1 MSGTDRSVDVLL
13 QEGVAHHRAGRLV
26 EAESCYREVL
36 ALAPGHVDAIQNL
49 GVVAYQTGRFELA
62 IERITRAIAISEA
75 HPDFHWNLG
84 LACQELRRTEEMIAA
99 FSRSVSLQPTA
110 QRLTV
115 LANELL
121 NADRHEAAL
130 PHYEQARLMA
140 PDDVRLLTGFGA
152 CLQRA
157 GRLRESKE
165 VLKRGLALE
174 PRNPH
179 LLSNLGA
186 TLYALGSRVEAVARF
201 REALAISPDHAQ
213 AHSNLGELLR
223 QLDRA
228 DEALPHCRRA
238 VDIDPHS
245 AFARDNLANALR
257 ELGLVD
263 EAEAACREAIR
274 LSPGYAKAYNHLGSI
289 FVKRALPDEA
299 EAAYREAIRLK
310 PDYAEAI
317 RNVGIVLTD
326 SGRTREAEMCY
337 REALRLDPGSVEA
350 HSNLI
355 FMLDCQAGVGPE
367 LQQAERRRW
376 YEEHG
381 RGFAAAIRPHDNT
394 PDAKRRLR
402 IGYVSGDFKRH
413 SAMNAIR
420 PVLRQH
426 DHSQVEVFCYSNLP
440 TSQEDHVTRDLRTAS
455 DHWHRVVGL
464 DDDELAA
471 RIREDRIDILVDLSG
486 HTSGNRLLVFARKPA
501 PVQITAWGHATGT
514 GMATMDYLFADPVAV
529 PAAIRPLFAERIVD
543 LPCILAYEAPTDAPA
558 VTPSPPVQTGLP
570 ITFGSFNRLVKLS
583 DATLDLWAR
592 LLRAVPASRLLIK
605 DLNLGESSVQ
615 RRLRERFEAQGVE
628 GKRLIMLGRTPQR
641 EHLATYSRVDIALD
655 PFPQNGGIS
664 TLDALHMGVP
674 VVALRGTTVASR
686 LNASI
691 LTAVGMAEWVARDEE
706 DYLAVAARWA
716 RNPAG
721 LGRLRRKI
729 RPRLARWPLG
739 DHQQYTRAVEQ
750 AYRQIWLQ
758 WCRQPR

>member
-1 MSGTDRSVDVLL
+1 V
-13 QEGVAHHRAGRLV
+13 
-26 EAESCYREVL
+26 Y
-36 ALAPGHVDAIQNL
+36 
-49 GVVAYQTGRFELA
+49 
-62 IERITRAIAISEA
+62 
-75 HPDFHWNLG
+75 
-84 LACQELRRTEEMIAA
+84 
-99 FSRSVSLQPTA
+99 
-110 QRLTV
+110 
-115 LANELL
+115 
-121 NADRHEAAL
+121 
-130 PHYEQARLMA
+130 
-140 PDDVRLLTGFGA
+140 
-152 CLQRA
+152 
-157 GRLRESKE
+157 
-165 VLKRGLALE
+165 
-174 PRNPH
+174 
-179 LLSNLGA
+179 SNLGI
-186 TLYALGSRVEAVARF
+186 LFMNSG
-201 REALAISPDHAQ
+201 
-213 AHSNLGELLR
+213 
-223 QLDRA
+223 RA
-228 DEALPHCRRA
+228 
-238 VDIDPHS
+238 
-245 AFARDNLANALR
+245 
-257 ELGLVD
+257 G
-263 EAEAACREAIR
+263 EAEA
-274 LSPGYAKAYNHLGSI
+274 
-289 FVKRALPDEA
+289 
-299 EAAYREAIRLK
+299 
-310 PDYAEAI
+310 
-317 RNVGIVLTD
+317 
-326 SGRTREAEMCY
+326 CY
-337 REALRLDPGSVEA
+337 REALRLQPGLVET

-729 RPRLARWPLG
+729 RPRLARSPLG